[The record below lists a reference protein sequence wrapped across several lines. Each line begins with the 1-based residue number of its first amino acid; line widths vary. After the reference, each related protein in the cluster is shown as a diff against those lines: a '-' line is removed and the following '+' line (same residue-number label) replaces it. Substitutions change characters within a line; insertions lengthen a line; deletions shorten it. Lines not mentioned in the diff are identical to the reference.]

1 MAFCST
7 CSLTL
12 QDHVANVSNKRH
24 SCLLNLLLTADLF
37 RTHPQSATLVWSLI
51 LWLWKVSRSIVSTLQ
66 FWLYVILFFKN
77 KSLSLYL
84 LLTVVCLDLLPLRYS
99 WWRRGR
105 RGVQVWRPSWR
116 RVDAATG
123 RHHQE
128 RALHWRGWMDGGRP
142 QRKKGA
148 VSWQLCQGE
157 VEQFVFPELLN
168 AEKCRFVMT
177 RELSKNMAAVHR
189 QTDRQTE

>member
-1 MAFCST
+1 MWPMFPTSDTLAYWSCCWLQTYLGPTHKVQHLFEVSSWASFPHRSSGYMWYKLHST
-7 CSLTL
+7 FSE
-12 QDHVANVSNKRH
+12 N
-24 SCLLNLLLTADLF
+24 
-37 RTHPQSATLVWSLI
+37 
-51 LWLWKVSRSIVSTLQ
+51 
-66 FWLYVILFFKN
+66 FKN
-77 KSLSLYL
+77 KRISLYL
-84 LLTVVCLDLLPLRYS
+84 LLTVVCLDLLPLRCS

-142 QRKKGA
+142 QREKGA

-157 VEQFVFPELLN
+157 VEEFVFAELLN
-168 AEKCRFVMT
+168 AEKCRFVLT
-177 RELSKNMAAVHR
+177 HELWQRCSDR
-189 QTDRQTE
+189 QTD